1 MKNITISETTYQ
13 RLKTLDEKLEDTDLP
28 NQHFYHI
35 TFSLM
40 IDLLSEAF
48 GGENE

>member
-1 MKNITISETTYQ
+1 MRNITISETTYQ

-28 NQHFYHI
+28 NQHFYHT

-40 IDLLSEAF
+40 LDLLGEIF
-48 GGENE
+48 GDE